1 MPTRERGKKRN
12 RTFEAPHNFFSFKG
26 QIHPLTSFQVEKMD
40 NSQPSTI
47 HGIEDQMRFVD
58 INDIANQYV
67 QNQCS
72 VVVID
77 TKGQ

>member
-1 MPTRERGKKRN
+1 MFG
-12 RTFEAPHNFFSFKG
+12 ASHNLFSFKG
-26 QIHPLTSFQVEKMD
+26 KIHPLTPFQVEKMN
-40 NSQPSTI
+40 NSQPPTI